1 MNSVSYVGTTLV
13 IIGGGVFVF
22 GSSPTAGWLGA
33 LALLSGI
40 VLLCIHALND
50 PSPNAGGDDACWSD
64 GGDGEGDADRK

>member
-1 MNSVSYVGTTLV
+1 MNSVAYVGKGLV

-40 VLLCIHALND
+40 VLLCIHAMSD
-50 PSPNAGGDDACWSD
+50 SSPNAGGDDACWSD
-64 GGDGEGDADRK
+64 GRDSGGDGDGG